1 MDTSPLRFLDLD
13 VSQMLADQVRL
24 SQEVEARRFHL
35 HIYVAP
41 YELPFDMRVLKGTI
55 NRVFNGMGRY
65 WGDFWDEEISGKKT
79 ITLINYLNS
88 QIRREKEKSRKYLNP
103 ISN

>member
-1 MDTSPLRFLDLD
+1 MEKSPLRLLDYD
-13 VSQMLADQVRL
+13 VSLMLADQVRI

-35 HIYVAP
+35 YIYVAP